1 MRPSRFTLPINAETK
16 MGASCSAENVS
27 EAKGLEVVSYIPEHE
42 EEDQQVVHHVV
53 EEAFEHVVSQQGEK
67 L

>member
-1 MRPSRFTLPINAETK
+1 MNPTQRLQTPVVQVKPKTDESD
-16 MGASCSAENVS
+16 
-27 EAKGLEVVSYIPEHE
+27 AKGLEVVSYIPEHE